1 MVGRAL
7 IVIKKARDDPIA
19 DYPIRFR
26 PFDNLHLELLEN
38 KKKLK
43 KGLPLVPLTRKKPP
57 VATPATA
64 SSTTTIAA
72 VVGATATTAVTKKV
86 TKEKFTETPKPKAV
100 EAKKK
105 VDEKATAKSKKKVEE
120 EPPSD
125 VPSGGGSETDAPP
138 SGGDDGDMVD
148 ALAAGTDGEG
158 SQPSS
163 EDDISKKLGEGTGSK
178 TGSKAASEANSAAEG
193 EGEGEGEESHAE
205 AECEEEPEEED
216 EYAGLTPE
224 EKEAKQKEEYMWRF
238 RILKKKYKTAKIP
251 DFNEHSDLQT
261 MKSTY
266 ERTVKELYLD
276 ESVDSYRNYLIG
288 GFVFTEF
295 ICTQWVGIDMKGFTK
310 QQAMVMHKY
319 ESLLVEL
326 GERSYN
332 RWNANLPVEV
342 RLIGFILLQ
351 AAIFFVGKKIAEKA
365 GNSIGELFKGVTGQP
380 PAAAG
385 GGSTGGGST
394 EAEPKQSRM
403 KGPSLRPED
412 IKSMKQD

>member
-7 IVIKKARDDPIA
+7 VVIKKARDDPIA

-43 KGLPLVPLTRKKPP
+43 KGLPLVPLVPLVRKKPP
-57 VATPATA
+57 TSTAPSTTAVATTSAA
-64 SSTTTIAA
+64 IAA
-72 VVGATATTAVTKKV
+72 VAKKV
-86 TKEKFTETPKPKAV
+86 AKEKVSETPKEEKP
-100 EAKKK
+100 AKKEDIK
-105 VDEKATAKSKKKVEE
+105 KKDPPAKKKVEE
-120 EPPSD
+120 EHSDAPSD
-125 VPSGGGSETDAPP
+125 APSDGGSEGSVA
-138 SGGDDGDMVD
+138 DDGDMVD
-148 ALAAGTDGEG
+148 ALATGTDGEG
-158 SQPSS
+158 SQPPS
-163 EDDISKKLGEGTGSK
+163 EEDVAKKLGEGTGS
-178 TGSKAASEANSAAEG
+178 AANSNAGSAANSEEDEG
-193 EGEGEGEESHAE
+193 SHAE
-205 AECEEEPEEED
+205 EEGDEEKKEAEGEEED

-251 DFNEHSDLQT
+251 EFNEHSDLQT
-261 MKSTY
+261 MKTTY

-295 ICTQWVGIDMKGFTK
+295 ICTQWIGIDMKGFTK

-332 RWNANLPVEV
+332 RWNMNLPVEV

-351 AAIFFVGKKIAEKA
+351 AAIFYVGKKIAEKA

-380 PAAAG
+380 PTAASSTASG
-385 GGSTGGGST
+385 TGTGS
-394 EAEPKQSRM
+394 EAEPKQTKMR
-403 KGPSLRPED
+403 GPSLSPSD
-412 IKSMKQD
+412 IKNMKQD